1 MVRGLSAVR
10 AGVVPKVLAVPAVAV
25 TLAVFAV
32 AFPLLAFFSA
42 PGISFHD
49 SGEFALALASNGLPH
64 SPGAPTW
71 AILNQ
76 LFHLL
81 TFNAE
86 AARSANLFS
95 AFCGAATA
103 AFASAF
109 VFRHFSDR
117 TKPTQ
122 WLAASITAL
131 SILCTGAFLEQ
142 SFIAEQYTLMT
153 MFMSAILLVVQTNDS
168 NPKASWFYLMG
179 LLWGL
184 ALGNHP
190 SQVILG
196 FLMLLPVLQSR
207 KSVPILKSIPMG
219 IVGILTGLL
228 VFVWLPIRAAAHP
241 TLAWGHPDN
250 WTRFLWNIGR
260 EQWPTRAMSTAPM
273 GFTKAWFNSY
283 NLFGEMGFI
292 STILAV
298 FGTVLGLRRAIKPLG
313 WIAFLVIPYTLLM
326 LAGHLR
332 QSGMDLIYLRFYG
345 VRDWHIPVYMGLS
358 ILGGMGAVWLVDLRH
373 KCTERVRIGTLS
385 TAALALGGW
394 MPFQISRESMQGYDQ
409 GRNYAHAYL
418 DSLPSDAILAT
429 FSDDTSHIIGYEH
442 YANKLAPSIYF
453 TFGMPQ
459 NVYEQDP
466 AKGWNL
472 ESKRAFLT
480 DYIFRASLNPLC
492 LPRILTEDEIKN
504 RPLFTEYTSSE
515 VGDISQ
521 YCLPHGYTLQ
531 LLERKTTD
539 DEVIAADN
547 QFKAQHPELFI
558 KPTTSQH
565 RLTREGFSYAH
576 LRRGLFFMKRKM
588 WQQVKDELE
597 IALAWEPEN
606 PQIMFPYGAALEELK
621 DYRGAEKAYL
631 TCIDVMPDYPTA
643 RQNLALLYL
652 YAGRDDLAMK
662 YAQEELVL
670 TRGAKNTKDLIS
682 LLEKKSKTTSR

>member
-1 MVRGLSAVR
+1 MERGLSAVR
-10 AGVVPKVLAVPAVAV
+10 ARVVPKVVAVPAVAV
-25 TLAVFAV
+25 TIAVFAV
-32 AFPLLAFFSA
+32 AFPILAFFSA

-49 SGEFALALASNGLPH
+49 SGEFALAVASNGLPH

-81 TFNAE
+81 TFNVE

-95 AFCGAATA
+95 AFCGAATV
-103 AFASAF
+103 AFSSAF

-117 TKPTQ
+117 TRNVQ
-122 WLAASITAL
+122 WLAAIVTGL
-131 SILCTGAFLEQ
+131 SILGTGAFLEQ

-153 MFMSAILLVVQTNDS
+153 ALMSALLLVIQTNDS
-168 NPKASWFYLMG
+168 NPKTSWFYLMG
-179 LLWGL
+179 LIWGL
-184 ALGNHP
+184 AVGNHP

-207 KSVPILKSIPMG
+207 KAVSVFRSVPMG
-219 IVGILTGLL
+219 ILGIITGLL
-228 VFVWLPIRAAAHP
+228 VFVWLPLRAAAHP

-250 WTRFLWNIGR
+250 LTRFLWNVGR
-260 EQWPTRAMSTAPM
+260 EQWPTRAMSTAPI

-292 STILAV
+292 STVLAV
-298 FGTVLGLRRAIKPLG
+298 FGTVLGLRRAIKPLS

-326 LAGHLR
+326 LACHLR

-358 ILGGMGAVWLVDLRH
+358 ICGGMGAVWLIDLRH
-373 KCTERVRIGTLS
+373 KCTEKVRIGTLS
-385 TAALALGGW
+385 TAALALAGFV
-394 MPFQISRESMQGYDQ
+394 PFQLSKENM
-409 GRNYAHAYL
+409 RNYGVARDFAHAYL
-418 DSLPSDAILAT
+418 DTVPKDAIISTFCDDSTHVLA
-429 FSDDTSHIIGYEH
+429 YEH
-442 YANKLAPSIYF
+442 YANKMAPSVYF
-453 TFGMPQ
+453 TFGMPL
-459 NVYEQDP
+459 NVLIMQPKD
-466 AKGWNL
+466 GWTL
-472 ESKRAFLT
+472 ELKRAFLT
-480 DYIFRASLNPLC
+480 DFIFRASLNPLC

-515 VGDISQ
+515 EADITP
-521 YCLPHGYTLQ
+521 YCLPNGYLIQ
-531 LLERKTTD
+531 VLERKTSD
-539 DEVIAADN
+539 AEVLAADN
-547 QFKAQHPELFI
+547 QFKVMHPELFV
-558 KPTTSQH
+558 KPTTPQH
-565 RLTREGFSYAH
+565 RLSREGFSYGH

-606 PQIMFPYGAALEELK
+606 PQILFPYGAALEELK

-670 TRGAKNTKDLIS
+670 TRGAKNTKDLIA
-682 LLEKKSKTTSR
+682 LLEKKSKTRSR